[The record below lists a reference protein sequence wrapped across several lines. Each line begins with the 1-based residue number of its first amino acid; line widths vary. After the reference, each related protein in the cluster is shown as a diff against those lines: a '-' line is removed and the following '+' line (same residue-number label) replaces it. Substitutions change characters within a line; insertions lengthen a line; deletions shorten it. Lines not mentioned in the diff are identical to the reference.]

1 MKELDAR
8 GIPGCFVVTTEFA
21 QAAASQSRS
30 IGFEPA
36 IVWVP
41 HPIQNR
47 TAAELE
53 QLAEDT
59 LEAILAAIT
68 APADAASAGTA
79 PGA

>member
-8 GIPGCFVVTTEFA
+8 GIPGCFVVTTEFER
-21 QAAASQSRS
+21 AAEAQSRS

-47 TAAELE
+47 TAEELE
-53 QLAEDT
+53 RLAE
-59 LEAILAAIT
+59 ESVAPILAAL
-68 APADAASAGTA
+68 TA
-79 PGA
+79 PG